1 MTSTEFDRRQAAALA
16 AIAAASG
23 TEAGA
28 GSVDLFIEHHV
39 EELPPPYWQKHLGTT
54 APTAGAVIGLL
65 VLRSSWGRDDLEHFD
80 FTLPGDVTDYVV
92 TVRFDE
98 HGAVSD
104 VDMES

>member
-1 MTSTEFDRRQAAALA
+1 MSETEHERRLTAALA
-16 AIAAASG
+16 AIADASG

-28 GSVDLFIEHHV
+28 DSVDLFIEHHV
-39 EELPPPYWQKHLGTT
+39 EELPPAYWQQHLGTT
-54 APTAGAVIGLL
+54 APTAQAVIGLL

-92 TVRFDE
+92 TVRFDQ
-98 HGAVSD
+98 HGAVSG